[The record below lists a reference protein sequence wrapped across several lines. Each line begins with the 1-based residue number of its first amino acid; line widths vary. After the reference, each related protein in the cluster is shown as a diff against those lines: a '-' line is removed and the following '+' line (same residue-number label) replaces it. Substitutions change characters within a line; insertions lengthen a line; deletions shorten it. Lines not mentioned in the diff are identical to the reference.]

1 MYGLIEDS
9 WISISASTF
18 QSVVIFVLV
27 EVYKEN
33 PASQRL
39 AVRKGRAILI
49 AFTDNCGYFSLT
61 VCQNLK
67 SDSLNFSYTNC
78 IKSHYVDFN
87 QSAALHFEWIFY
99 PH

>member
-33 PASQRL
+33 L
-39 AVRKGRAILI
+39 A
-49 AFTDNCGYFSLT
+49 FN
-61 VCQNLK
+61 
-67 SDSLNFSYTNC
+67 YTGM
-78 IKSHYVDFN
+78 
-87 QSAALHFEWIFY
+87 
-99 PH
+99 